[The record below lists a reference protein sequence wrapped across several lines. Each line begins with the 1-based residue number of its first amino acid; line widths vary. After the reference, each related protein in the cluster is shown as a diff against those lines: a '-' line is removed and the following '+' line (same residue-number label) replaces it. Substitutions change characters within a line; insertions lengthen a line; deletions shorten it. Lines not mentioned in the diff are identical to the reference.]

1 MMIPQSQVNE
11 RDSPLNSHFIGE
23 ISGRESDLRREGLA
37 AYVFGRLD
45 GLAAITARCRHLW
58 MFVFFGLHGCAPQ
71 NESAAPYVSETTSET
86 GVVDAGSCRL
96 PEPMTQFVTRD
107 GGQLVLDGAP
117 FKFASVNVPNLH
129 MHEDPAWKLPT
140 PWEQAD
146 AMCSVR
152 QMGGRVART
161 YVLSIGES
169 GWATPRHITTPGIFN
184 EELFVALD
192 GAIAA
197 AADHGVRLIIP
208 FVDQWHWWG
217 GIAEYAGVY
226 GLSEEEFFTDERVI
240 ADFELTIEHVLT
252 RVNTITGV
260 PYAEDPAILG
270 WETGNE
276 LYANTAWTTR
286 IAKTIV
292 SFDENHLVID
302 GSYGVNADS
311 LDDPNIDVVS
321 NHYYWPPLF
330 WDDYAAAAASDLLIV
345 GGSRPFIVGEYGF
358 IAAGKV
364 EELLLFIEASEA
376 TGSLIW
382 SLRAHDE
389 GGGFYGHT
397 EIEDEKSYFA
407 SYRWPGFASGDD
419 YEESAV
425 LDLISESAHRLHD
438 EGIALGLETP
448 MLITPLDPTQIS
460 WRGVAGASSYTLY
473 RSENSAGPFS
483 EVVTGFDD
491 AEVRNVSLVWDPL
504 AVVGGADA
512 YYQLRAQHGAV
523 TSSLSKIIGPVAAP
537 LSLSWTDPLDDL
549 SQLESHTDVV
559 IDTANTAYFLGDEA
573 RLTRASTGAQQFTY
587 HRVEEILAIAMST
600 WWWPSEGLDEVL
612 VEASVDGLAF
622 SLVSL
627 KQVNVG
633 GDWIQVQYSGILPK
647 GTHAIRITLQDSV
660 SPVWSPQI
668 GEVSFS
674 LK

>member
-1 MMIPQSQVNE
+1 MWV
-11 RDSPLNSHFIGE
+11 
-23 ISGRESDLRREGLA
+23 
-37 AYVFGRLD
+37 
-45 GLAAITARCRHLW
+45 
-58 MFVFFGLHGCAPQ
+58 FVFFGLHGCAPQ
-71 NESAAPYVSETTSET
+71 NESAVHYVSETTSET
-86 GVVDAGSCRL
+86 AGVDESSCRV

-107 GGQLVLDGAP
+107 GGQLLLDGVP

-129 MHEDPAWKLPT
+129 MHEDPEWKLPT
-140 PWEQAD
+140 RWEQAD

-217 GIAEYAGVY
+217 GIADYAGVY

-240 ADFELTIEHVLT
+240 ADFELTIQHVLT

-286 IAKTIV
+286 IAKTIG

-302 GSYGVNADS
+302 GSYGVNADILGDS
-311 LDDPNIDVVS
+311 NIDVVS

-330 WDDYAAAAASDLLIV
+330 WDDYATAAAADLLIV
-345 GGSRPFIVGEYGF
+345 GGSRPFIIGEYGF
-358 IAAGKV
+358 IAASKI
-364 EELLLFIEASEA
+364 EELLLFIEASEV

-389 GGGFYGHT
+389 AGGFYGHT
-397 EIEDEKSYFA
+397 EIEDEESYFA
-407 SYRWPGFASGDD
+407 SYRWPGFASGDG
-419 YEESAV
+419 YEESTV
-425 LDLISESAHRLHD
+425 LDLISASAHRLHD
-438 EGIALGLETP
+438 EGVALRLEAP

-473 RSENSAGPFS
+473 RSESSAGPFT

-491 AEVRNVSLVWDPL
+491 AEVRNVALVSDPL
-504 AVVGGADA
+504 AVVGGVDA
-512 YYQLRAQHGAV
+512 YYQIRAQHGAV
-523 TSSLSKIIGPVAAP
+523 TSSLSKTVGPVAAP
-537 LSLSWTDPLDDL
+537 FSLSWTDPLDDL
-549 SQLESHTDVV
+549 SLLESHTDVV
-559 IDTANTAYFLGDEA
+559 IDTANTAYFLGDQA
-573 RLTRASTGAQQFTY
+573 RLTRASAGDQQFTY
-587 HRVEEILAIAMST
+587 HRAEEILAIALST
-600 WWWPSEGLDEVL
+600 WWWPSEDLGEVL
-612 VEASVDGLAF
+612 VEASGDGVVF

-633 GDWIQVQYSGILPK
+633 GDWIQVQYSGGLPK
-647 GTHAIRITLQDSV
+647 GTHAVRVTLQDSE
-660 SPVWSPQI
+660 SPIWSPQI

-674 LK
+674 LGE